1 MEGVIC
7 VGYSDDEKRAE
18 IARAV
23 AASGVER
30 VIVLHGAR
38 FPLALD
44 LPVPC
49 EAHTWEDEGLIR
61 YTVFYRLLREV
72 DDRTLIVVNEL
83 LRSQDRHALDY
94 NCVRNY
100 LQQTKHALVF
110 QRVPIIDTLDDFGVL
125 FDFATRSRWKREK
138 VTPALL
144 REVEL
149 RVRPFT
155 PTLTAL
161 PVAVDGKTHDAYARE
176 KAKLLAEI
184 GLRDPHTIPRTLHLM
199 GGKAKAR
206 HVVEGARYVGR
217 NNRLALPALDTY
229 REAAPDRAP
238 YTAFEFC
245 HGFLDFADF
254 VSATGQT
261 DVRALVSDLKVD
273 GWYFDRFEQWCGRVR
288 DACAV
293 LRG

>member
-1 MEGVIC
+1 MIG

-23 AASGVER
+23 AAHGVER
-30 VIVLHGAR
+30 VVVLHGAR

-44 LPVPC
+44 LPVPV

-110 QRVPIIDTLDDFGVL
+110 QRVPIIDTFDDFAVL

-144 REVEL
+144 REVDV
-149 RVRPFT
+149 RVRP
-155 PTLTAL
+155 LAL
-161 PVAVDGKTHDAYARE
+161 ALDAIPVETDAKAREGYARE
-176 KAKLLAEI
+176 KARLLAGI
-184 GLRDPHTIPRTLHLM
+184 GLRDPHTIPRTLHLVA
-199 GGKAKAR
+199 GKAKAR
-206 HVVEGARYVGR
+206 HVEAGVRYVGR
-217 NNRLALPALDTY
+217 NNRLGLPALATY
-229 REAAPDRAP
+229 REACAADGP
-238 YTAFEFC
+238 YTVFEFC
-245 HGFLDFADF
+245 HGFLDFSDF

-261 DVRALVSDLKVD
+261 QLRALVSDLKVD
-273 GWYFDRFEQWCGRVR
+273 GWYFERFTAWCGRVR